1 MKNILENVGDAAISS
16 EIMSLW
22 MDYEEGRSVEALLAH
37 QLDKFEMIVQ
47 AGEGCTSP
55 AAAAAMLILTF
66 FVCSVLVRCIYCE
79 APSYY

>member
-47 AGEGCTSP
+47 AGDGCTSP
-55 AAAAAMLILTF
+55 APAAAMLILIF

-79 APSYY
+79 AARYY

>member
-22 MDYEEGRSVEALLAH
+22 MDYEEGHSVEALLAH

-47 AGEGCTSP
+47 AGVGCT
-55 AAAAAMLILTF
+55 AAAILILIF
-66 FVCSVLVRCIYCE
+66 CVCSVLVHCIYCE
-79 APSYY
+79 AARYF

>member
-1 MKNILENVGDAAISS
+1 MKNILENVGDSTISS

-47 AGEGCTSP
+47 AGEGCS
-55 AAAAAMLILTF
+55 AALAVPLLQCCSCSAALA
-66 FVCSVLVRCIYCE
+66 VLLC
-79 APSYY
+79 